1 MTEQTEISEP
11 EIVNN
16 LYLLTFI
23 FVKQTFAAHKR
34 EMLPNPSSKDNN
46 KLNCMTRYSWVVT
59 IVTVEGQPLPAHKRD
74 ILANPSSKDN
84 KN

>member
-23 FVKQTFAAHKR
+23 FVKQTVAAHKR
-34 EMLPNPSSKDNN
+34 EMLPNPSSKDKRTKNF
-46 KLNCMTRYSWVVT
+46 MTRYSLVVK
-59 IVTVEGQPLPAHKRD
+59 IVIFEG
-74 ILANPSSKDN
+74 SSPCPVN
-84 KN
+84 